1 MKGLLLK
8 DLYMTVKYC
17 WAYLLIVVVFTAVS
31 FFATDQLFIFYP
43 CLIVGLIP
51 MNLLA
56 YDERS
61 KWTLYSGTLPY
72 SKAQIVSG
80 KYLIGL
86 FAQLVVL
93 VITGISQSIIMHR
106 NGTFVLTAFLGL
118 MALLLVTSCASS
130 SLTLPIIF
138 RWGVEKGR
146 IAYAVVIG
154 MGFAVST
161 MVAMRFGTGAAL
173 RITDPF
179 PGAFAILCA
188 VGLGIYALSWYL
200 SIVFYRKREA

>member
-8 DLYMTVKYC
+8 DFYMTVKYC
-17 WAYLLIVVVFTAVS
+17 RAYLLIVVVFTAVS
-31 FFATDQLFIFYP
+31 FFSADNLFIFYP
-43 CLIVGLIP
+43 CLMVGMIP
-51 MNLLA
+51 VNLLA

-86 FAQLVVL
+86 FAQLAVL
-93 VITGISQSIIMHR
+93 VITGICQTIIMHR
-106 NGTFVLTAFLGL
+106 NGIFALTELLGL
-118 MALLLVTSCASS
+118 LALLLVTSCASS

-154 MGFAVST
+154 MVFAVST
-161 MVAMRFGTGAAL
+161 MVTMSFGTGAGL
-173 RITDPF
+173 RITVPF
-179 PGAFAILCA
+179 RGALAILCA
-188 VGLGIYALSWYL
+188 VGIGIYALSWYL